1 MEKTHDNSDLI
12 NFSKFTLYKK
22 LGSGAFGTVFL
33 AKYNQNGFSLIIDKF
48 YAIKVLLKRQLIM
61 KQKLKYAITEA
72 NILKSIS
79 HPFILSIHY
88 AFQTP

>member
-33 AKYNQNGFSLIIDKF
+33 AKYN
-48 YAIKVLLKRQLIM
+48 
-61 KQKLKYAITEA
+61 
-72 NILKSIS
+72 
-79 HPFILSIHY
+79 
-88 AFQTP
+88 